1 MNNPEG
7 LRSLYQRELEKKGI
21 SDTDTQFVLSLIKET
36 NIDPNMY
43 VMENSSYRK
52 LVEKK
57 VWDVFQEINEKY
69 SIQWNHSNEPLQ

>member
-57 VWDVFQEINEKY
+57 LWDVFQEINEKY

>member
-57 VWDVFQEINEKY
+57 TMGCFSRNK
-69 SIQWNHSNEPLQ
+69 